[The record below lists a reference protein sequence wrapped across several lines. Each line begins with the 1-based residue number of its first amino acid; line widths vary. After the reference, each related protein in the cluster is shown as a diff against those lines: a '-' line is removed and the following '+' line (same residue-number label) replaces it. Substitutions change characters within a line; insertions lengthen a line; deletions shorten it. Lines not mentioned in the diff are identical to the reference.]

1 MFESQ
6 IWLTDGLF
14 LVSLSLLVGRSW
26 SSHQVTDW
34 GYWWP
39 DLIGWLRLYRLNAD
53 SIFHSFFRDD
63 LKRTIRAWWTFK
75 FRTWTLMLRIWTL
88 RRQKCTMKW
97 SWLNCVPGFSCLCNY
112 AALTLHCNS
121 MIAIFEV
128 FSWCCVPVNTQWFQ
142 TFKLQTSLP
151 QTFKIF
157 LVWWSG
163 FKHHCIFC
171 FLFKVYIQA
180 SCWAVF
186 QL

>member
-121 MIAIFEV
+121 MIAISLQLMLCSSEYTMV
-128 FSWCCVPVNTQWFQ
+128 SNFQ
-142 TFKLQTSLP
+142 TTNKLASNIQN
-151 QTFKIF
+151 F
-157 LVWWSG
+157 LGMVEW
-163 FKHHCIFC
+163 
-171 FLFKVYIQA
+171 V
-180 SCWAVF
+180 
-186 QL
+186 